1 MFAIFGIIGLIVFI
15 YLKPQE
21 FIPQLE
27 RIPFLYLF
35 LALAVFGLAI
45 DIRSKLVRVER
56 GPHFWYVVC
65 FYLWC
70 MLTGVAKTGGA
81 GLVGPIVQLTIALVL
96 YLLIS
101 TAVQSFKVLEILV
114 SAVIAV
120 SLFVGF
126 VGFHQG
132 FAPLGCAVEEGRSEN
147 LRPDGRPC
155 QTPEDCYLGD
165 AEPGANYQC
174 EREGLFGTVSV
185 GGGRVRYRGVLR
197 DPNELALA
205 TGASV
210 PLLIGRVDNKR
221 SFSRVLLLILA
232 TAMIAVVIIFSQ
244 SRGGQLV
251 FLAALGAYFI
261 RKFGTKGIVAGAVLA
276 LPILLLGGR
285 STTEASGSTT
295 ERVEIMVEGLTML
308 RENPIL
314 GVGYD
319 QFTQHH
325 FLTAHNSYLLPLS
338 ENGPIGLFLF
348 ALIVYISVKIP
359 VVALGRYKNRPEARV
374 ALVWSMSLLATF
386 SALCIGIF
394 FLSFTYHHIL
404 WIYLGLS
411 GALYK
416 AIKTHDPE
424 FSIKVGFTEHLV
436 TMVGIVV
443 FTVGLYL
450 YTKLKL
456 G

>member
-1 MFAIFGIIGLIVFI
+1 MFGVLGIIGLVVFI

-35 LALAVFGLAI
+35 LALAIFGVAV
-45 DIRSKLVRVER
+45 DVRSRLVRIEK
-56 GPHFWYVVC
+56 GPHLYYVIA
-65 FYLWC
+65 FYVWC
-70 MLTGVAKTGGA
+70 MFTGAVKTGGT
-81 GLVGPIVQLTIALVL
+81 GLVGPAVQLSIALVL

-101 TAVQSFKVLEILV
+101 TAVQSFKALELL
-114 SAVIAV
+114 IATV
-120 SLFVGF
+120 VAASLFVGV

-132 FAPLGCAVEEGRSEN
+132 FAPLGCAVEQGSSEN

-155 QTPEDCYLGD
+155 QTSEDCYLGD
-165 AEPGANYQC
+165 AEPGASYQC
-174 EREGLFGTVSV
+174 ERQGLFGTMSV

-205 TGASV
+205 TGASI
-210 PLLIGRVDNKR
+210 PLLIGRVDRKR
-221 SFSRVLLLILA
+221 SVLNTLLLVLA
-232 TAMIAVVIIFSQ
+232 TAMIAVVIIFTQ

-261 RKFGTKGIVAGAVLA
+261 RKFGTKGLVAGAIVA

-285 STTEASGSTT
+285 SSTEASGSTT
-295 ERVEIMVEGLTML
+295 ERTEIMVEGLTML
-308 RENPIL
+308 KENPIL
-314 GVGYD
+314 GVGFD

-338 ENGPIGLFLF
+338 ENGPLGLFLF
-348 ALIVYISVKIP
+348 ACIVYVSIKIP
-359 VVALGRYKNRPEARV
+359 VVALGRYKERPEARV

-386 SALCIGIF
+386 AALCIGIF

-416 AIKTHDPE
+416 AIKTHDRDFE
-424 FSIKVGFTEHLV
+424 IDLGLYEYLGIL
-436 TMVGIVV
+436 VGIVV
-443 FTVGLYL
+443 FTVGLFF
-450 YTKLKL
+450 YTKIKL

>member
-1 MFAIFGIIGLIVFI
+1 MFGVIGIIGLVVFI

-21 FIPQLE
+21 FIRELE

-35 LALAVFGLAI
+35 LALAVFGVAV
-45 DIRSKLVRVER
+45 DIRSRLVRVER
-56 GPHFWYVVC
+56 GPHFWYVVF
-65 FYLWC
+65 FYVWC
-70 MLTGVAKTGGA
+70 LFTGVVKTGGT
-81 GLVGPIVQLTIALVL
+81 GLVGPIIQITIALVL
-96 YLLIS
+96 YFLIS
-101 TAVQSFKVLEILV
+101 TAVQTFKAMEALV
-114 SAVIAV
+114 VTLIGV

-132 FAPLGCAVEEGRSEN
+132 FAPMGCAVEEGSMEN

-155 QTPEDCYLGD
+155 QIPEDCYLGD

-174 EREGLFGTVSV
+174 ERQGLFGTMSV

-197 DPNELALA
+197 DPNELSLA
-205 TGASV
+205 TGASI
-210 PLLIGRVDNKR
+210 PLLIGRVDEKR
-221 SFSRVLLLILA
+221 SFFRTLLLIVA
-232 TAMIAVVIIFSQ
+232 TAMIAVVIIFTQ

-251 FLAALGAYFI
+251 FLAGLGAYFI
-261 RKFGTKGIVAGAVLA
+261 RKFGTKGIVAGVVLA

-285 STTEASGSTT
+285 SSTEASGSTT

-308 RENPIL
+308 RENPVL
-314 GVGYD
+314 GVGFD
-319 QFTQHH
+319 QFTAHH

-338 ENGPIGLFLF
+338 EMGPIGLFLF
-348 ALIVYISVKIP
+348 ACIVYVSVKIP
-359 VVALGRYKNRPEARV
+359 VVALGRYKHRPEARI
-374 ALVWSMSLLATF
+374 AMVWSMSMLATF
-386 SALCIGIF
+386 TALCIGIF

-416 AIKTHDPE
+416 SIKTHDPE
-424 FSIKVGFTEHLV
+424 FSIKIGFTELLSIV
-436 TMVGIVV
+436 VGIIV
-443 FTVGLYL
+443 FTVGLFF

>member
-1 MFAIFGIIGLIVFI
+1 
-15 YLKPQE
+15 
-21 FIPQLE
+21 
-27 RIPFLYLF
+27 
-35 LALAVFGLAI
+35 
-45 DIRSKLVRVER
+45 
-56 GPHFWYVVC
+56 
-65 FYLWC
+65 
-70 MLTGVAKTGGA
+70 
-81 GLVGPIVQLTIALVL
+81 
-96 YLLIS
+96 
-101 TAVQSFKVLEILV
+101 
-114 SAVIAV
+114 
-120 SLFVGF
+120 
-126 VGFHQG
+126 
-132 FAPLGCAVEEGRSEN
+132 
-147 LRPDGRPC
+147 
-155 QTPEDCYLGD
+155 
-165 AEPGANYQC
+165 
-174 EREGLFGTVSV
+174 
-185 GGGRVRYRGVLR
+185 
-197 DPNELALA
+197 
-205 TGASV
+205 
-210 PLLIGRVDNKR
+210 
-221 SFSRVLLLILA
+221 
-232 TAMIAVVIIFSQ
+232 
-244 SRGGQLV
+244 
-251 FLAALGAYFI
+251 
-261 RKFGTKGIVAGAVLA
+261 
-276 LPILLLGGR
+276 
-285 STTEASGSTT
+285 
-295 ERVEIMVEGLTML
+295 ML

-424 FSIKVGFTEHLV
+424 FSIKIGFTEHLV

-443 FTVGLYL
+443 FTVGLYF